1 MTEAEGTVAVTLLG
15 GVSVRRDGAP
25 VRVAST
31 RVVALLG
38 YLVASA
44 PAAQPRAHLA
54 GLFWP
59 DTADTQARTNLRREL
74 HQLRHIVPEEAL
86 DVTDTSIG
94 WRDTDR
100 CRVDVRS
107 FVTRSA
113 EVRSA
118 LAAVGPDDALD
129 ADLAER
135 GQDVVDSYTGAFLPG
150 SYDDWALEA
159 RDLLLR
165 RCIELCDDL
174 VSYLGSRDAVAA
186 TELARRR
193 IQLEPLEET
202 GYRQLMALQVAA
214 RDRAGALTTYH
225 RCAAILEEQLGV
237 APTVATSALLT
248 SIIELTDGPAVDGTA
263 WGTAS
268 AELSASDRGL
278 VGREADVAVVVNRW
292 LEACEG
298 RPGMLLL
305 TGDPGVGKSRLVSE
319 LARIVSDEGGAVAE
333 GRCFSASNLALAPV
347 ADWLR
352 SGDLAPGLRSLE
364 PVWQT
369 EVQRLVPRLGSDHR
383 GSTTEEDDLSSGR
396 AFVDSWQRHRFY
408 DGLCH
413 ALSSVDRPLLLTLD
427 DLHWCDEETLG
438 FIAFLL
444 GTAGSTDAASDGGR
458 EPVLVLAAARPDE
471 LHRQSGLQA
480 RLRELMSAGTMTEHR
495 LEPLSLAATTEL
507 AQRLFRRDVEP
518 SAAAL
523 LQAASGGYPLY
534 VVEAARG
541 ALRGSEPSTPG
552 SVDKAGLGAVL
563 RRRLSE
569 LSPQAQRCAALA
581 AAVGRDFPLDLLVE
595 ASDEDEVTV
604 VRAVDELWRRHVLRQ
619 VDRGYDFTHDLL
631 RAQAYASVDPAQR
644 WLEHRR
650 LAAALQVLHAADLE
664 PVAARLADQLE
675 RAGRP
680 AEAVPFYLQA
690 GMAASRIFANAEA
703 LRLFRHCLDIVTSAP
718 PSRER
723 DQRELEVRQAMSA
736 PLNALRGYA
745 DREVRQ
751 TFERSV
757 ELAASLDRTD
767 LELASLVGL
776 WAATF
781 VQGNIDASHKI
792 ATRAIELADQVPRLA
807 NQAHFSL
814 GGTAV
819 TLGRPETAVA
829 ELGLACELSPGT
841 VSLTVGS
848 RPEVHA
854 RAWVAHAWWLLGDE
868 AVAADEA
875 KRAVDDARS
884 ANHPYSLAIAH
895 AYGAVTAQ
903 LRDDLELLDEHL
915 EELTA
920 LCQRH
925 TYAYYREWALVLG
938 GWRLGGERGSSRIKV
953 GIANLT
959 ASGARARMPYW
970 LSLLASAQR
979 DTRKA
984 AAADA
989 TLDSAW
995 SAGMQHGDRWWL
1007 PEVIRLRAVTK
1018 PRGVADELL
1027 RRAYAM
1033 AKDQSTP
1040 VLADRCRADLLARGL
1055 PDPAFGDAV
1064 ATTNADGTPSS

>member
-1 MTEAEGTVAVTLLG
+1 MQL
-15 GVSVRRDGAP
+15 VR
-25 VRVAST
+25 
-31 RVVALLG
+31 
-38 YLVASA
+38 
-44 PAAQPRAHLA
+44 
-54 GLFWP
+54 
-59 DTADTQARTNLRREL
+59 
-74 HQLRHIVPEEAL
+74 
-86 DVTDTSIG
+86 
-94 WRDTDR
+94 
-100 CRVDVRS
+100 
-107 FVTRSA
+107 
-113 EVRSA
+113 
-118 LAAVGPDDALD
+118 
-129 ADLAER
+129 
-135 GQDVVDSYTGAFLPG
+135 
-150 SYDDWALEA
+150 
-159 RDLLLR
+159 
-165 RCIELCDDL
+165 
-174 VSYLGSRDAVAA
+174 
-186 TELARRR
+186 ARRR
-193 IQLEPLEET
+193 Q
-202 GYRQLMALQVAA
+202 
-214 RDRAGALTTYH
+214 H
-225 RCAAILEEQLGV
+225 
-237 APTVATSALLT
+237 
-248 SIIELTDGPAVDGTA
+248 
-263 WGTAS
+263 
-268 AELSASDRGL
+268 
-278 VGREADVAVVVNRW
+278 
-292 LEACEG
+292 
-298 RPGMLLL
+298 
-305 TGDPGVGKSRLVSE
+305 
-319 LARIVSDEGGAVAE
+319 
-333 GRCFSASNLALAPV
+333 
-347 ADWLR
+347 
-352 SGDLAPGLRSLE
+352 
-364 PVWQT
+364 
-369 EVQRLVPRLGSDHR
+369 
-383 GSTTEEDDLSSGR
+383 
-396 AFVDSWQRHRFY
+396 
-408 DGLCH
+408 
-413 ALSSVDRPLLLTLD
+413 
-427 DLHWCDEETLG
+427 
-438 FIAFLL
+438 
-444 GTAGSTDAASDGGR
+444 
-458 EPVLVLAAARPDE
+458 
-471 LHRQSGLQA
+471 
-480 RLRELMSAGTMTEHR
+480 EHR

-650 LAAALQVLHAADLE
+650 LAAALQALHAADLE

-757 ELAASLDRTD
+757 ELA
-767 LELASLVGL
+767 
-776 WAATF
+776 
-781 VQGNIDASHKI
+781 
-792 ATRAIELADQVPRLA
+792 DQVPRLA

-854 RAWVAHAWWLLGDE
+854 RAWVAHAWWLLGDD

-875 KRAVDDARS
+875 KRAVDDARA

-970 LSLLASAQR
+970 LSLLASTQR

-1007 PEVIRLRAVTK
+1007 PEVIRLRAVSK

-1040 VLADRCRADLLARGL
+1040 VLAERCRADLLARGL
-1055 PDPAFGDAV
+1055 SDPAFGDSV

>member
-1 MTEAEGTVAVTLLG
+1 M
-15 GVSVRRDGAP
+15 
-25 VRVAST
+25 
-31 RVVALLG
+31 
-38 YLVASA
+38 
-44 PAAQPRAHLA
+44 
-54 GLFWP
+54 
-59 DTADTQARTNLRREL
+59 
-74 HQLRHIVPEEAL
+74 
-86 DVTDTSIG
+86 
-94 WRDTDR
+94 
-100 CRVDVRS
+100 
-107 FVTRSA
+107 
-113 EVRSA
+113 
-118 LAAVGPDDALD
+118 
-129 ADLAER
+129 
-135 GQDVVDSYTGAFLPG
+135 DSYTGAFLPG

-248 SIIELTDGPAVDGTA
+248 SIIELTDAPAVDGTA

-268 AELSASDRGL
+268 AELSALDRGL
-278 VGREADVAVVVNRW
+278 VGREPDVAAVVNRW

-369 EVQRLVPRLGSDHR
+369 EVQRLVPRLGSDQR
-383 GSTTEEDDLSSGR
+383 ESTAEEDDLSSGR

-471 LHRQSGLQA
+471 LHRQPALQA

-650 LAAALQVLHAADLE
+650 LAAALQALHAADLE

-690 GMAASRIFANAEA
+690 GMAAAGSSRTPRRSGCSATAS
-703 LRLFRHCLDIVTSAP
+703 TSSRRAP

-745 DREVRQ
+745 DREVPAD
-751 TFERSV
+751 V
-757 ELAASLDRTD
+757 
-767 LELASLVGL
+767 
-776 WAATF
+776 
-781 VQGNIDASHKI
+781 
-792 ATRAIELADQVPRLA
+792 RAQRRAGRVPRPHGPGA
-807 NQAHFSL
+807 GQPGRTL
-814 GGTAV
+814 GGDLRAGEHRR
-819 TLGRPETAVA
+819 LARDRHPRDRAGRPGAQA
-829 ELGLACELSPGT
+829 GQPGA
-841 VSLTVGS
+841 LQPRRDRCDA
-848 RPEVHA
+848 RPARDRRGRA
-854 RAWVAHAWWLLGDE
+854 RA
-868 AVAADEA
+868 
-875 KRAVDDARS
+875 
-884 ANHPYSLAIAH
+884 
-895 AYGAVTAQ
+895 
-903 LRDDLELLDEHL
+903 
-915 EELTA
+915 
-920 LCQRH
+920 
-925 TYAYYREWALVLG
+925 
-938 GWRLGGERGSSRIKV
+938 
-953 GIANLT
+953 
-959 ASGARARMPYW
+959 
-970 LSLLASAQR
+970 
-979 DTRKA
+979 
-984 AAADA
+984 
-989 TLDSAW
+989 
-995 SAGMQHGDRWWL
+995 
-1007 PEVIRLRAVTK
+1007 
-1018 PRGVADELL
+1018 GV
-1027 RRAYAM
+1027 
-1033 AKDQSTP
+1033 
-1040 VLADRCRADLLARGL
+1040 
-1055 PDPAFGDAV
+1055 
-1064 ATTNADGTPSS
+1064 